1 MFLDVFWT
9 LHDAAKVF
17 GANVYG
23 QELQCLF
30 AKYTCCMLRIC
41 KWIWDV
47 FGATSFS
54 WMCMMFLTTGLTR
67 FSTTN
72 WNQFFCQ
79 AAFTFSGSCMSFYN
93 NFMDEKNVFEIFE
106 MVLERLRWIQHMWIH
121 PNGNGQQFECEWMR
135 IYFSFS
141 AAIAKTAKLKQERHN
156 TVHGAWQ
163 TNKILRFVSCVEKS
177 WATSAVRAVVL
188 GFCVFV

>member
-54 WMCMMFLTTGLTR
+54 WMCMMFFDNWFDSFFNNKLKPIFLPSCIYVFWKLHVVLQQLHGREECFWNFWDGFGTFEVNSAHVNSPQWKWTTV
-67 FSTTN
+67 
-72 WNQFFCQ
+72 W
-79 AAFTFSGSCMSFYN
+79 MW
-93 NFMDEKNVFEIFE
+93 MDENLFFVFRCHCQDGKAET
-106 MVLERLRWIQHMWIH
+106 RATQH
-121 PNGNGQQFECEWMR
+121 
-135 IYFSFS
+135 S
-141 AAIAKTAKLKQERHN
+141 AWCMTDKQ
-156 TVHGAWQ
+156 
-163 TNKILRFVSCVEKS
+163 VSSLCFLCGKELS
-177 WATSAVRAVVL
+177 D
-188 GFCVFV
+188 